1 MNRERVKI
9 VTSGAGENFLIEI
22 YARPNSHYNRVEL
35 SVSQLYICD
44 ELLMALQAIFY
55 VIENIH
61 DSLNPVQGME
71 LQEKEQKRQKDL

>member
-55 VIENIH
+55 AIQNNKKDKRPVGKLLREN
-61 DSLNPVQGME
+61 P
-71 LQEKEQKRQKDL
+71 